1 MTSNKITIDSVPGVR
16 EQPRWM
22 TWTGRVLTA
31 LATASM
37 LISAGLKLSGQ
48 AQMHAVLTTKLGYPE
63 GAIAVIGVI
72 ELVSAVLYAVPRT
85 TVIGALLLSAYLGGA
100 VASHV
105 RIGESF
111 LNPLVIGLL
120 VWAGLLLRR
129 AAVRALVIPSSHP
142 A

>member
-1 MTSNKITIDSVPGVR
+1 MTSVAITMDSAPGVR

-22 TWTGRVLTA
+22 TWSGRVSTA
-31 LATASM
+31 LAVASL

-48 AQMHAVLTTKLGYPE
+48 AQMHAVLTTHLGYPE
-63 GAIAVIGVI
+63 GVIAVIAVV
-72 ELVSAVLYAVPRT
+72 ELVSVVLYAIPRT
-85 TVIGALLLSAYLGGA
+85 TVIGALLLSSYLGGA

-111 LNPLVIGLL
+111 LNPLVTGLL

-129 AAVRALVIPSSHP
+129 RAVRALVIPSSRP

>member
-1 MTSNKITIDSVPGVR
+1 
-16 EQPRWM
+16 
-22 TWTGRVLTA
+22 VLTA
-31 LATASM
+31 LTVAS
-37 LISAGLKLSGQ
+37 LLLSAGLKLSGQ
-48 AQMHAVLTTKLGYPE
+48 AQLHAVMTTHLGYPE
-63 GAIAVIGVI
+63 GAIAVIAVI

-111 LNPLVIGLL
+111 LNPLVTGLL

-129 AAVRALVIPSSHP
+129 PAVRALVIPSSRS